1 MTEKQLAKAKKYFDR
16 GEKIPAIATILGL
29 PEENIIAAL
38 EPKPKTPAQQKETI
52 QKVEEKVA
60 KAKSTTKPP
69 VQTTTKT
76 EGYNVTTGL
85 HTKTTKKVGFGKK

>member
-52 QKVEEKVA
+52 QKVEQKVA
-60 KAKSTTKPP
+60 KAKSTTQVKS
-69 VQTTTKT
+69 TF
-76 EGYNVTTGL
+76 
-85 HTKTTKKVGFGKK
+85 TKKVGLGKK